1 MTIDRLHNYRALLV
15 EREQIKRLLAEVEER
30 ERELWSAATSLG
42 GRGDGMP
49 RAKNAGHPD
58 SKLVSYIDERDKTAA
73 SRAALIAR
81 YKAKLEEIDAE
92 QLAIEEAVDALP
104 TREANMIRAK
114 YLEAMRIEDICERY
128 AFSRRQVFRILESAV
143 ELLARM

>member
-1 MTIDRLHNYRALLV
+1 M
-15 EREQIKRLLAEVEER
+15 
-30 ERELWSAATSLG
+30 
-42 GRGDGMP
+42 
-49 RAKNAGHPD
+49 
-58 SKLVSYIDERDKTAA
+58 
-73 SRAALIAR
+73 
-81 YKAKLEEIDAE
+81 
-92 QLAIEEAVDALP
+92 DALP